1 MNTEQLIG
9 FIEITYGLKGRAFIL
24 RDGPDNTV
32 WTLECTDGK
41 KYIARV
47 SKREM
52 KDGIAF
58 EAEWL
63 RFLCTKN
70 VSVARIINTLT
81 GSPYSIVPI
90 GNAVTVFDFVS
101 GHHIS
106 MSQDIPIPI
115 KAVTSAAKALAKI
128 HDVSRGYKIN
138 LPRSR
143 SIFTEMERALAM
155 ADDIEEKVPGGKQF
169 MKEVKEYD
177 SWARKQSFTPVLVH
191 NDYRVGNIIFDDTEE
206 VAAVIDFD
214 WCCIGPA
221 IKDVAH
227 TIIEWSLPDKSPKHF
242 TEVFDGFLKTY
253 NEAVSELIMDNDDL
267 YRWISFA
274 ALSDACTYI
283 VDRLN
288 SGEIKAVG
296 SCYMYRKFEYFR
308 TLVK

>member
-1 MNTEQLIG
+1 MNTEQLIR
-9 FIEITYGLKGRAFIL
+9 FIEITYGLKTKASVL
-24 RDGPDNTV
+24 HDGPDNTV
-32 WTLECTDGK
+32 WMLDCADDK
-41 KYIARV
+41 RYIARV

-63 RFLCTKN
+63 RYLRTKN
-70 VSVARIINTLT
+70 VPVATIINTLT
-81 GSPYSIVPI
+81 GRAYSITPT
-90 GNAVTVFDFVS
+90 GKAVTVFDFVP

-106 MSQDIPIPI
+106 ISQNTPIPI
-115 KAVTSAAKALAKI
+115 KAVTSAARALAKI
-128 HDVSRGYKIN
+128 HDVSRGHKID

-143 SIFTEMERALAM
+143 TIFTEMERALSM
-155 ADDIEEKVPGGKQF
+155 AGDIEEKVPGGKQF
-169 MKEVKEYD
+169 IREVKEYQ
-177 SWARKQSFTPVLVH
+177 SWAKRYMFTPVLVH
-191 NDYRVGNIIFDDTEE
+191 NDYRVGNILFDDTEE

-227 TIIEWSLPDKSPKHF
+227 ALIEWSLPDKSPKHF
-242 TEVFDGFLKTY
+242 KEVFDGFLKAY
-253 NEAVSELIMDNDDL
+253 NDAVSDPITDGDDL

-283 VDRLN
+283 VDRLDN
-288 SGEIKAVG
+288 GEIKAVD

-308 TLVK
+308 AMM